1 MSSARRER
9 ASMSSGARTKRSTCT
24 SSSSAPR
31 PSKSSMRPRRPLG
44 PHLSA
49 LRQRA
54 RVPLPRSRL
63 FPPVGPDPP
72 HLTSPYHPETNG
84 KVERYHRTIK
94 EQVKLVVHGTP
105 SVLEKAVAAF
115 VDYCSHRRYHEG
127 IGSVTQA
134 DVYYGRR
141 EESVQR
147 RKEVS
152 RRALQ
157 QRRDH
162 HRVSSEQETGRK
174 CLKSADDMQGL
185 VTRLCTT

>member
-54 RVPLPRSRL
+54 RVPLPRRRL

-115 VDYCSHRRYHEG
+115 VDCYSHRRYHEG
-127 IGSVTQA
+127 IGNVTPA
-134 DVYYGRR
+134 DAYYGRR
-141 EESVQR
+141 EE
-147 RKEVS
+147 VS
-152 RRALQ
+152 RRTLR
-157 QRRDH
+157 QRGDY
-162 HRVSSEQETGRK
+162 HRASSEQETGRK
-174 CLKSADDMQGL
+174 CPKSADDIQGL
-185 VTRLCTT
+185 VTTLRTR